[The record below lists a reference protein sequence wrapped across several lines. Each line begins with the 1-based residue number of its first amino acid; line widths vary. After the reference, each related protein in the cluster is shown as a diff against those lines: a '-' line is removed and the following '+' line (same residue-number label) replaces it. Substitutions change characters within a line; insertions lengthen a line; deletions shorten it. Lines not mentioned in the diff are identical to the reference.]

1 MTETPLTLE
10 ERGYESTRNALAIL
24 ERALASITRRRAT
37 YGPNYHFDAVQWVEE
52 ILKLRAEIDEYTG
65 LAAFLREFGPPPA
78 DDPAP
83 AANGSAAGHAPRPVP
98 AAAG

>member
-1 MTETPLTLE
+1 MTRTEA
-10 ERGYESTRNALAIL
+10 GYESPRNALAIL
-24 ERALASITRRRAT
+24 ERSLARMTRQRAG
-37 YGPNYHFDAVQWVEE
+37 YKNFHFDAVQVVEE

-83 AANGSAAGHAPRPVP
+83 AVNGSAAGHAPQPTP
-98 AAAG
+98 AAAAAG